1 MNNEPRQVD
10 VRPTKIRQA
19 LRWTVQALAL
29 FGVWFAFSG
38 HTEIEF
44 LVMGAVAAVAGT
56 ALTHWLFAGDRES
69 RFSHTPYPLG
79 WFIHGFYRSAFYAP
93 WLLWEIAISN
103 LHVAYLVLHPRLP
116 VEPSLVEFETSLHS
130 ETAQVLLAQSI
141 TLTPGTVTVDVSGG
155 RFMVH
160 CLSAKSRQGMEEGS
174 IQRKVA
180 GIFRE
185 PAPERVQLTDVVTLE
200 QVLP

>member
-141 TLTPGTVTVDVSGG
+141 TLTTGHGDGG
-155 RFMVH
+155 RLGREVH
-160 CLSAKSRQGMEEGS
+160 GALSLRQEQAGYGG
-174 IQRKVA
+174 RKH
-180 GIFRE
+180 
-185 PAPERVQLTDVVTLE
+185 PAQGGRDIP
-200 QVLP
+200 